1 MKPAILSA
9 LAAAALSF
17 VPFTAARSQEA
28 DCPNFWY
35 NPRTGQSECLGG
47 TSSPAPQPPTTNPA
61 AETTG
66 TAPNNQ
72 SSIDRQATQIYERLS
87 IGISY
92 REVVRNVGQPS
103 HRQIAGQ
110 SCQWQG
116 DLEATFIGGKF
127 ASGSFLL
134 DGSLPQNLVE
144 MKQRFGEPLSCESVT
159 RYTWKWKQGSYQCGI
174 GVDIQQDRVTSKSK
188 ICWND
193 ADISTSE
200 AAEMGF

>member
-9 LAAAALSF
+9 LTAAALSL

-35 NPRTGQSECLGG
+35 NPRTGQSECIGG

-61 AETTG
+61 AKPTG
-66 TAPNNQ
+66 TTPDKQA
-72 SSIDRQATQIYERLS
+72 SIDRQATQIYERLS

-103 HRQIAGQ
+103 YKQTVGQ
-110 SCQWQG
+110 SCQWQQ
-116 DLEATFIGGKF
+116 DNIEATFIGGKLQ
-127 ASGSFLL
+127 SGSFPNNNFPE
-134 DGSLPQNLVE
+134 DFASAR
-144 MKQRFGEPLSCESVT
+144 QRFGEPLRCEPMT
-159 RYTWKWKQGSYQCGI
+159 RHTWKWKQGSYQCDI
-174 GVDIQQDRVTSKSK
+174 GVDIQQDRVTSKAK
-188 ICWND
+188 ICWDD
-193 ADISTSE
+193 ADISPSE